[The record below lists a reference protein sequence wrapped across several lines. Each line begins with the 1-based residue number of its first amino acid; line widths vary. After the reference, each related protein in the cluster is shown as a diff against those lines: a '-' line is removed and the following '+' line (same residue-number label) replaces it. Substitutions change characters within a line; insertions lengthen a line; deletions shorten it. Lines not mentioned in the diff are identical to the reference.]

1 MKVQIQDGEW
11 RLRLLEDEVTQLCAG
26 EMLACQGRLPGGLRL
41 GFSVRLA
48 ESAVAGVGREGD
60 VWQIDLPRAPVEHL
74 KAHLPN
80 RDGIDF
86 PLGDDRDAP
95 FRVLVQV
102 DVHDSVKR
110 RRRA

>member
-1 MKVQIQDGEW
+1 MKVQIQEGEW
-11 RLRLLEDEVTQLCAG
+11 RLRLLEDEIAQLCAG
-26 EMLACQGRLPGGLRL
+26 DALVCQGRLPGRLRL
-41 GFSVRLA
+41 AFSVRLTEGSIA
-48 ESAVAGVGREGD
+48 YVTRESD
-60 VWQIDLPRAPVEHL
+60 IWKIDLPRAPVEHL
-74 KAHLPN
+74 QANLPN

-86 PLGDDRDAP
+86 AVGDDPDVP

>member
-1 MKVQIQDGEW
+1 MKIQIQDGQW
-11 RLRLLEDEVTQLCAG
+11 RLRLLEEEVAQLCAG
-26 EMLACQGRLPGGLRL
+26 DAVACQGRLPGSLRL
-41 GFSVRLA
+41 GFSARLA
-48 ESAVAGVGREGD
+48 ASAVAGVGREGD
-60 VWQIDLPRAPVEHL
+60 VWQIDLPRAPVEDL
-74 KAHLPN
+74 KARLPD

-86 PLGDDRDAP
+86 PLGNDAEAP